1 MIAELTYFV
10 CVLTSILCAAL
21 LVRTYRTTRSRLL
34 LWSSLCFVGLALH
47 NILLFTD
54 MFIVPSVNLE
64 LWRSG
69 TALCSMLLLLF
80 GLIWEAR

>member
-21 LVRTYRTTRSRLL
+21 LARTYQATRSRLL
-34 LWSSLCFVGLALH
+34 LWSFLCFVGLALN

-54 MFIVPSVNLE
+54 LFIVPTINLE

-69 TALCSMLLLLF
+69 TALGSMLLLLF

>member
-1 MIAELTYFV
+1 MIAELAYFV
-10 CVLTSILCAAL
+10 CVLTSILCAVL

-34 LWSSLCFVGLALH
+34 LWSSLCFVGLALN

-54 MFIVPSVNLE
+54 MFIVPTINLE

-69 TALCSMLLLLF
+69 TALGSMLLLLF

>member
-34 LWSSLCFVGLALH
+34 LWSSLCFVGLALN

-54 MFIVPSVNLE
+54 MFIVPTINLE

-69 TALCSMLLLLF
+69 TALGSMLLLLF